1 MYDPFWAPTE
11 KTLSAVAEA
20 VAALAAL
27 VLFFLFQ
34 ARARRSAIEEPPVR
48 ELG

>member
-1 MYDPFWAPTE
+1 
-11 KTLSAVAEA
+11 
-20 VAALAAL
+20 